1 MWQKIVSF
9 FTAIVTFFMSLFGLS
24 QAVVTEYKNV
34 SYGSASIQKMD
45 VYYPDVPENLNKDIG
60 AILLIHGGA
69 WSAGSKENYTSTAK
83 KIAEQGYVAVTM
95 NYRMLQHGASY
106 VEMLEDI
113 DLAIT
118 KLKEK
123 MEEDGVPVKKL
134 AVAGAS
140 AGGHLSLL
148 YSYTHLNGTESAPAI
163 PIAFTVGAVA
173 PADFLDPFYSENPSA
188 DMLSMMSK
196 LVGITLTSDTLEEN
210 RDAIEQVS
218 ALYRATSAA
227 PPTIL
232 CYGGKDTVVPLSN
245 GQSMKAKLEELNVP
259 CKWYLFP
266 NSGHDLSNSADSGV
280 RTQALAG
287 VLEYA
292 VRYF

>member
-9 FTAIVTFFMSLFGLS
+9 FTSIIAFIMSLFGMS

-34 SYGSASIQKMD
+34 SYGGASIQKMD
-45 VYYPDVPENLNKDIG
+45 VYYPDAPEKLNKDVG

-69 WSAGSKENYTSTAK
+69 WSAGSKENYTSVAK
-83 KIAEQGYVAVTM
+83 QIAEKGYVAVTM
-95 NYRMLQHGASY
+95 NYRMLQHGATY
-106 VEMLEDI
+106 VEMIEDI
-113 DLAIT
+113 DLAIA

-123 MEEDGVPVKKL
+123 TEADGVSVKKL

-148 YSYTHLNGTESAPAI
+148 YSYTHLNGTDSAPAI

-173 PADFLDPFYSENPSA
+173 PTDFTDPAYEQTAYTLDMISG
-188 DMLSMMSK
+188 LIG
-196 LVGITLTSDTLEEN
+196 VQLTIDNLEEN
-210 RDAIEQVS
+210 RALIEQAS
-218 ALYRATSAA
+218 PLYHATAAA

-232 CYGGKDTVVPLSN
+232 CYGGQDTLVPLSN
-245 GQSMKAKLEELNVP
+245 GLSMKAALEEMNVP
-259 CKWYLFP
+259 YKWYLFP
-266 NSGHDLSNSADSGV
+266 NSGHDLSDSRDSGV
-280 RTQALAG
+280 RTQVLVG